1 MIEVFH
7 TMLRPGQG
15 FRQYAILRSE
25 SGETAGGRP
34 CKSTPKEVGIVLG
47 IMAAADPKEMTAW
60 SQRGTPV
67 SCKVVQY
74 SPGIMARESDYLQV
88 QLDGESRPRC
98 YRVQG
103 VENPGLFGH
112 FAIYYCDE
120 REDLNK
126 CKAVSQSAAQQP
138 PS

>member
-1 MIEVFH
+1 MIKVFH

-15 FRQYAILRSE
+15 FRQYSILRSE

-34 CKSTPKEVGIVLG
+34 CKGVPKKVGTLLG
-47 IMAAADPKEMTAW
+47 MMAAADPKEMTAW

-74 SPGIMARESDYLQV
+74 APGTMAAAADFLQI

-103 VENPGLFGH
+103 VENPAFFGH

-120 REDLNK
+120 REDLNQ
-126 CKAVSQSAAQQP
+126 CKAASQSAVQP
-138 PS
+138 QKS

>member
-1 MIEVFH
+1 MFH

-15 FRQYAILRSE
+15 FRQYSILRSE

-34 CKSTPKEVGIVLG
+34 CKGVPKKVGTLLG
-47 IMAAADPKEMTAW
+47 MMAAADPKEMTAW

-74 SPGIMARESDYLQV
+74 APGTMAAAADLLQI

-103 VENPGLFGH
+103 VENPGFFGH

-120 REDLNK
+120 REDLNQ
-126 CKAVSQSAAQQP
+126 CKAASQSAVQP
-138 PS
+138 QKS